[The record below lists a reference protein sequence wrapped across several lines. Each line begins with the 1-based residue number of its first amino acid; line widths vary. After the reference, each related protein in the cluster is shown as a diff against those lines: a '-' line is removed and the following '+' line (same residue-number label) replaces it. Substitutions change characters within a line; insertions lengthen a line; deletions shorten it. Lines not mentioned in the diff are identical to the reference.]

1 MALVALYPGLYW
13 PWWPYNLDISAL
25 ERPYKAS
32 NDFGQ
37 CSMQFEL
44 TLPHSELTLPRPT
57 HG

>member
-25 ERPYKAS
+25 ERPYKAG

-37 CSMQFEL
+37 CSI
-44 TLPHSELTLPRPT
+44 P
-57 HG
+57 